1 MPSIAYDI
9 CNEYHMAMLAVRI
22 LLLWV
27 FFIQGFHPHCAIK
40 NETSVLLIM
49 NAEIKLQHHIL
60 DVDIL
65 GNITELPCYSYTFS
79 L

>member
-1 MPSIAYDI
+1 MTFVMNTIWPCLRFVFCY
-9 CNEYHMAMLAVRI
+9 YGY
-22 LLLWV
+22 